1 MGRLLLFDNT
11 VSHVFISAVLFD
23 DYEPRAREGAPEF
36 GACTSIRLFGKAQ
49 VCCVGFFDGH
59 IALYH
64 YQKLGSIDT
73 CFLKVHQH
81 PIVCLLR
88 LSGEHSMTPL
98 FLSCDLSGKVHL
110 NIKTSRQILKTSCL
124 VSGKSEE
131 NRVLGIASTHHRRTR
146 LIVLVYSNRVSLRPS
161 RKDRRKY
168 LTVRS
173 ESSARFRVFLNVF
186 FYSPHRH

>member
-1 MGRLLLFDNT
+1 LGRLLLFDNT
-11 VSHVFISAVLFD
+11 VGRALLSVVLFND
-23 DYEPRAREGAPEF
+23 FELLAREGVPKF
-36 GACTSIRLFGKAQ
+36 GTCTSIRLFGKAQ
-49 VCCVGFFDGH
+49 MCCVGFFDGH
-59 IALYH
+59 IALCH

-98 FLSCDLSGKVHL
+98 FLSCDLGGKVHL
-110 NIKTSRQILKTSCL
+110 NAKTSRKILKTSCL

-146 LIVLVYSNRVSLRPS
+146 LIVLVYSNRVSLESFLRGRCSYPTA
-161 RKDRRKY
+161 K
-168 LTVRS
+168 S
-173 ESSARFRVFLNVF
+173 ESPSQCYVSFNVF
-186 FYSPHRH
+186 SSVSI